1 MSFGSRIWCYA
12 DGYMPQ
18 KTETVDCHE
27 SLLFFNPNGEEAH
40 VEVSLHF
47 EDRDPV
53 KGLKYTVGGEKM
65 KALRLDHKE
74 DIFGFEI
81 PKETHYSIKVA
92 SDVPIVCQFGRMD
105 VPDHS
110 FYINIG
116 YHD

>member
-27 SLLFFNPNGEEAH
+27 SLLFFNPNEEEAH
-40 VEVSLHF
+40 IEVSLHF